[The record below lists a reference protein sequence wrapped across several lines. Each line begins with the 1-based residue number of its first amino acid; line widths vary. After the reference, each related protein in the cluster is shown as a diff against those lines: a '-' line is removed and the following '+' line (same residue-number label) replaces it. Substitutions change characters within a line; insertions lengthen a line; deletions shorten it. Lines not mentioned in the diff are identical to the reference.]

1 MQVVYSECTASGVY
15 NVMKCVH
22 NDVTSVGKKRP
33 DWEDVKPRLELECL
47 HNRRLSTPR
56 PPLGL
61 TIEGWDC
68 LLSLTPGLKVNSQLV
83 VSIWLVAIN
92 IQLDSV
98 LQMGVYKQNFL
109 HSIFLPSDLPLQYGH
124 TDIMETIWCT
134 PQLQMASIH
143 IWYKSYN
150 LQLNAYFLFTSPNVR

>member
-22 NDVTSVGKKRP
+22 NNVTSVGKKRP

-61 TIEGWDC
+61 TIEGWDS

-98 LQMGVYKQNFL
+98 YRWEFISRIFYILYSSPLTYHCNMVILTSWKQYDAL
-109 HSIFLPSDLPLQYGH
+109 HNSKWP
-124 TDIMETIWCT
+124 
-134 PQLQMASIH
+134 
-143 IWYKSYN
+143 
-150 LQLNAYFLFTSPNVR
+150 AYIYDTKVTNCN